1 MPIQQA
7 LEAASSRG
15 LDLVEVSP
23 NADPPVCRIM
33 DHGKFKFQQKK
44 RQQEAKKRQSVI
56 QMKEVK
62 LRPKTE
68 IHDIG
73 VKVRN
78 IVRFLNDGNR
88 VKVTIVFR
96 GREMAHTQIGM
107 TLMNKILEM
116 LEDKGN
122 VEKPPKMEGRALVTY
137 LAPTK
142 TQG

>member
-1 MPIQQA
+1 MSLDAA
-7 LEAASSRG
+7 LEAAASRS

-33 DHGKFKFQQKK
+33 DHGKFRFQQKK

-56 QMKEVK
+56 LMKEVK

-68 IHDIG
+68 AHDID

-96 GREMAHTQIGM
+96 GREMAHTQIGAA
-107 TLMNKILEM
+107 LMDKILEM
-116 LEDKGN
+116 LGDKGA
-122 VEKPPKMEGRALVTY
+122 VEKPAKMEGRALVAY
-137 LAPTK
+137 LAPAK